1 MQIDSRKN
9 KLKHKRN
16 GLVFWITGLSGAG
29 KTSIANLIK
38 KKIDKKFGPTI
49 LINGNDI
56 RRIFSF
62 KSYTKVLRTFLR

>member
-38 KKIDKKFGPTI
+38 K
-49 LINGNDI
+49 N
-56 RRIFSF
+56 
-62 KSYTKVLRTFLR
+62 